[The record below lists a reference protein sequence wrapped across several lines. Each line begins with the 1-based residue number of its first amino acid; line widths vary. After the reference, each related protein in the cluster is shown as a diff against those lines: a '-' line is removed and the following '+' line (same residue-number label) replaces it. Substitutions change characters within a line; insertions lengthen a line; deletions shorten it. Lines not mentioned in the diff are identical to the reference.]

1 MFAHKTEEY
10 RQYMKSIEDRETHMS
25 KLNMQLEQLESEK
38 GGYESEL
45 GSSMASQL
53 TENEH
58 NELKN
63 LNMKIQETAKEFENV
78 TNKRI
83 DIEKKKNR
91 IETLLSENLCKREEQ
106 LKRNMEQLEDAERK
120 SKLTEALDSFKRLEF
135 QTKDIQDR
143 EEQIRV
149 SLSTR
154 GHKFLTKLANKIIQ
168 ADLSALEAEQR
179 QLKEHVDEYRN
190 LERTAQQE
198 LVDVDK
204 DFDKM
209 ASKESIYLEKSVCYP
224 LTYK

>member
-154 GHKFLTKLANKIIQ
+154 DHKFLMKLSNKTIQ

-224 LTYK
+224 LTY

>member
-1 MFAHKTEEY
+1 MIGKFFEFDHPKKRFSRQQQMFAHKTEEY

-63 LNMKIQETAKEFENV
+63 LNIKIQETAKEFENV
-78 TNKRI
+78 ANKRI

-120 SKLTEALDSFKRLEF
+120 SKLTEALDSYKRLEF

-149 SLSTR
+149 SIKDLLPI
-154 GHKFLTKLANKIIQ
+154 GYQGNIIQ
-168 ADLSALEAEQR
+168 N
-179 QLKEHVDEYRN
+179 N
-190 LERTAQQE
+190 LGRFISIGIRTKTTERAR
-198 LVDVDK
+198 
-204 DFDKM
+204 
-209 ASKESIYLEKSVCYP
+209 
-224 LTYK
+224 

>member
-1 MFAHKTEEY
+1 MIIRIKRFSRQQQMFAHKTEEY

-63 LNMKIQETAKEFENV
+63 LNIKIQETAKEFENV
-78 TNKRI
+78 ANKRI

-120 SKLTEALDSFKRLEF
+120 SKLTEALDSYKRLEF

-149 SLSTR
+149 SIEDLFAI
-154 GHKFLTKLANKIIQ
+154 GYWVLYLTKQ
-168 ADLSALEAEQR
+168 FRE
-179 QLKEHVDEYRN
+179 
-190 LERTAQQE
+190 
-198 LVDVDK
+198 
-204 DFDKM
+204 
-209 ASKESIYLEKSVCYP
+209 IYQHWNPNSDN
-224 LTYK
+224 

>member
-1 MFAHKTEEY
+1 MIGKLFEFDHSQKRFSRQQQMFAHKTEEY

-63 LNMKIQETAKEFENV
+63 LNIKIQETAKEFENV
-78 TNKRI
+78 ANKRI

-120 SKLTEALDSFKRLEF
+120 SKLTEALDSYKRLEF

-149 SLSTR
+149 SIEDLFAI
-154 GHKFLTKLANKIIQ
+154 GYWVLYLTKQ
-168 ADLSALEAEQR
+168 FRE
-179 QLKEHVDEYRN
+179 
-190 LERTAQQE
+190 
-198 LVDVDK
+198 
-204 DFDKM
+204 
-209 ASKESIYLEKSVCYP
+209 IYQH
-224 LTYK
+224 

>member
-1 MFAHKTEEY
+1 MFEFDHSKKRFSRQQQMFAHKTEEY

-63 LNMKIQETAKEFENV
+63 LNIKIQETAKEFENV
-78 TNKRI
+78 ANKRI

-120 SKLTEALDSFKRLEF
+120 SKLTEALDSYKRLEF

-149 SLSTR
+149 RNPTL
-154 GHKFLTKLANKIIQ
+154 FLEIFKGSSYPSHFIFEINVGKSRIRHRTTL
-168 ADLSALEAEQR
+168 
-179 QLKEHVDEYRN
+179 N
-190 LERTAQQE
+190 LE
-198 LVDVDK
+198 
-204 DFDKM
+204 
-209 ASKESIYLEKSVCYP
+209 
-224 LTYK
+224 

>member
-1 MFAHKTEEY
+1 MIGKLFEFDHSKKRFFRQQQMFAHKTEEY

-63 LNMKIQETAKEFENV
+63 LNIKIQETAKEFENV
-78 TNKRI
+78 ANKRI

-120 SKLTEALDSFKRLEF
+120 SKLTEALDSYKRLEF

-149 SLSTR
+149 INPTL
-154 GHKFLTKLANKIIQ
+154 FLEIFNKTI
-168 ADLSALEAEQR
+168 
-179 QLKEHVDEYRN
+179 
-190 LERTAQQE
+190 
-198 LVDVDK
+198 
-204 DFDKM
+204 
-209 ASKESIYLEKSVCYP
+209 
-224 LTYK
+224 

>member
-1 MFAHKTEEY
+1 MIGKLFEFDHPKKRFSRQQQMFAHKTEEY

-63 LNMKIQETAKEFENV
+63 LNIKIQETAKEFENV
-78 TNKRI
+78 ANKRI

-120 SKLTEALDSFKRLEF
+120 SKLTEALDSYKRLEF

-149 SLSTR
+149 SIKDL
-154 GHKFLTKLANKIIQ
+154 LAIG
-168 ADLSALEAEQR
+168 
-179 QLKEHVDEYRN
+179 Y
-190 LERTAQQE
+190 
-198 LVDVDK
+198 
-204 DFDKM
+204 
-209 ASKESIYLEKSVCYP
+209 
-224 LTYK
+224 